1 MLRDTFEANP
11 GLHELF
17 KRKILER
24 ARFVGLSETV
34 IDFDSHLD
42 KTLTYTENLRIFYRK
57 YPRLTQG
64 SDYFRIKSIR
74 PLSGAALEWS
84 WRNYER
90 NNGHEVRELTKR
102 TPIEQPLT
110 TDAIM
115 PELVITYTIDHLPST
130 IPSCAGRF
138 CSHCGNPTKPRT
150 LFCSKCGKPLS
161 QTNPAPPST
170 IPILTGGVC
179 MNCGNTMKPGDRF
192 CRKCGTALQATPLRK
207 GPLLGGHSDAAPSS
221 ELRFCAKCGTRIVP
235 DDSFCRKCGA
245 RKQ

>member
-1 MLRDTFEANP
+1 MIRDTFENNP

-24 ARFVGLSETV
+24 ARFVGLSETL

-42 KTLTYTENLRIFYRK
+42 KTLTYTDNLRIFYRK
-57 YPRLTQG
+57 YPRLSQG

-74 PLSGAALEWS
+74 PLTGAALEWS

-90 NNGHEVRELTKR
+90 NNGHKVQELPKR
-102 TPIEQPLT
+102 KAIKQSLT

-115 PELVITYTIDHLPST
+115 PELVITYTIGHPPST
-130 IPSCAGRF
+130 ISPLAGGF
-138 CSHCGNPTKPRT
+138 CSHCGNPTRPTT
-150 LFCSKCGKPLS
+150 LFCYKCGKSLS
-161 QTNPAPPST
+161 QTKPAPPT
-170 IPILTGGVC
+170 IPILMGGVC
-179 MNCGNTMKPGDRF
+179 TNCRNGIKPGDRF
-192 CRKCGTALQATPLRK
+192 CRKCGTTLQVTPLMERT
-207 GPLLGGHSDAAPSS
+207 LVGHSDAAPSS
-221 ELRFCAKCGTRIVP
+221 KSRFCVKCGTRIIP